1 MKKNL
6 LLLTLFAVLGAAAT
20 SCRKNLSDGLE
31 VGIPSKSYRISNTED
46 YSCGGNTSNPPDI
59 QASHINFRK
68 LKVRWKGEKDLVLEG
83 VRVVLNSS
91 DLAGGVFEK
100 EITGTDFDVLVG
112 SVSSTRTLSPG
123 GELEMSCDMKIGG
136 ISLNDPK
143 RSAFGSGYVRL
154 LGATADGD
162 VDTAI
167 GNEAYFS
174 FEFTPN

>member
-1 MKKNL
+1 MSKTISCAL
-6 LLLTLFAVLGAAAT
+6 LAVILIAGGT

-31 VGIPSKSYRISNTED
+31 VGLPSKSYRISNTED

-68 LKVRWKGEKDLVLEG
+68 LEVKWRGEKDLVLEG
-83 VRVVLNSS
+83 VRIVLNSS
-91 DLAGGVFEK
+91 DLSGGVFEK
-100 EITGTDFDVLVG
+100 EITGSDFDILVG
-112 SVSSTRTLSPG
+112 SVSSTRIVSPG
-123 GELEMSCDMKIGG
+123 EVLKMSCDMKIGG

-154 LGATADGD
+154 LGATPDGD
-162 VDTAI
+162 VDTAV

-174 FEFTPN
+174 FEFNPN